1 MFHAVG
7 IPGVSFYSG
16 HHDDVNLPTDDPEKL
31 DYEKAGKI
39 ARLAYEVTMELGNRE
54 VLW

>member
-7 IPGVSFYSG
+7 IPAVSFYSG
-16 HHDDVNLPTDDPEKL
+16 HHEDVNRPTDDPDKI
-31 DYEKAGKI
+31 DYEKAQKI
-39 ARLAYEVTMELGNRE
+39 AQLVYEVTMEVGNRQ